1 MIKRS
6 HFSIL
11 PIVLAAIMCGC
22 GGTPKDID
30 VDIQA
35 PPVAK
40 SGQEFLITATVE
52 NHAATAQKLISLDID
67 DQYLDGIAILSTE
80 PNYHDTS
87 HVPILNQRSYEFDLP
102 VKPGEKVHVLLHA
115 RAVKTGD
122 RNSEI
127 NFYINSN
134 SSSLTRSLRTIVE

>member
-1 MIKRS
+1 MKRS
-6 HFSIL
+6 PFSIL
-11 PIVLAAIMCGC
+11 AIVLAALTCGC

-40 SGQEFLITATVE
+40 SGQEFVITATVE
-52 NHAATAQKLISLDID
+52 NHAATAQKLISLDIGD
-67 DQYLDGIAILSTE
+67 EYLDGVAILSTE

-87 HVPILNQRSYEFDLP
+87 HVPMLNRRSYEFDLP

-115 RAVKTGD
+115 RAVKKGD
-122 RNSEI
+122 LNSEI
-127 NFYINSN
+127 GFYINSN
-134 SSSLTRSLRTIVE
+134 SSSLTRSLRTTVE

>member
-1 MIKRS
+1 MKRLY
-6 HFSIL
+6 FSIL
-11 PIVLAAIMCGC
+11 PIVLAALTCGC

-40 SGQEFLITATVE
+40 SGEEFIITATVE
-52 NHAATAQKLISLDID
+52 NHAAKAQKLISLDIG

-80 PNYHDTS
+80 PNYHDTV
-87 HVPILNQRSYEFDLP
+87 HVPILKTRSYEFDLP
-102 VKPGEKVHVLLHA
+102 VKPGEKIHVLLHA

-122 RNSEI
+122 LNSEI
-127 NFYINSN
+127 YFYINSN
-134 SSSLTRSLRTIVE
+134 PSSLTRSLRTTVE

>member
-1 MIKRS
+1 M
-6 HFSIL
+6 SIL
-11 PIVLAAIMCGC
+11 TIVLAAMTCGC
-22 GGTPKDID
+22 GGTLKDID

-40 SGQEFLITATVE
+40 SGQEFILTATVE
-52 NHAATAQKLISLDID
+52 NHAAKAQKLISLDIG
-67 DQYLDGIAILSTE
+67 DQYLNGIAILSTE

-102 VKPGEKVHVLLHA
+102 VNPGEKVQVLLHA

-122 RNSEI
+122 FNSEI
-127 NFYINSN
+127 SFYINSS
-134 SSSLTRSLRTIVE
+134 SSSLARSVRTTVE